1 MIIKSFEEKKI
12 NLSNQKIHLLYG
24 ENQGQI
30 NDFINSFFKI
40 NFQETTYHYEENE
53 ILANESIIFDQLLT
67 KSFFDNNKL
76 IIIRRVTDKIT
87 QIIEK
92 IIEKNMSDINFILT
106 SNILEKK
113 SKLRNLFEKN
123 NELVCIPFYKD
134 KEQSLINIITN
145 FCKEKKINLSRQ
157 MINLL
162 IKRSMNDRQN
172 LKNELFKIEAYSINK
187 KVINEEEILKLTNL
201 SENYDISTL
210 IDNCLLKNEKKISDI
225 LNENIFTIDECIKII
240 RIFLAKSKRLLLLS
254 LKIEKLRNIQEAIDT
269 HKPPIFWKDKE
280 ILKKQLNIW
289 SVSKIK
295 NLINRINSIEL
306 LIKKNSSDSII
317 ILLNFI
323 HAETSENV
331 SNDSL

>member
-30 NDFINSFFKI
+30 NDFINSFFKK
-40 NFQETTYHYEENE
+40 NFQKATYHYEENE
-53 ILANESIIFDQLLT
+53 ILANETIIFDQLLT
-67 KSFFDNNKL
+67 KSFFDKNKL

-92 IIEKNMSDINFILT
+92 IIEKNISDINFILT

-113 SKLRNLFEKN
+113 SKLRKLFEKK

-172 LKNELFKIEAYSINK
+172 LKNELFKIEAYLINK

-225 LNENIFTIDECIKII
+225 LNENIFSVDECIKII
-240 RIFLAKSKRLLLLS
+240 RIFLTKSKRLLLLS